1 MFFCHKQFLYDETY
15 RHSLQE
21 FHGFSGINSAWD
33 AAGMQQSV
41 LQTHSEKFRRYLFRR
56 ANLEYPGWNIHQYHT
71 LSYFCVSKN
80 GKNPSSYDMLWPLTE
95 KIMIDHLV
103 LWYPIFRHPNII
115 CASDWLN
122 WWWKELAS
130 LLPEDWADYHDPA
143 HVNDYN
149 NLKDFE

>member
-1 MFFCHKQFLYDETY
+1 MTIDWENNDRPL
-15 RHSLQE
+15 
-21 FHGFSGINSAWD
+21 GF
-33 AAGMQQSV
+33 V
-41 LQTHSEKFRRYLFRR
+41 
-56 ANLEYPGWNIHQYHT
+56 
-71 LSYFCVSKN
+71 V
-80 GKNPSSYDMLWPLTE
+80 
-95 KIMIDHLV
+95 
-103 LWYPIFRHPNII
+103 PIFRHPNII